1 MHDQQITESPADP
14 GRDTPPRDGTRWQPR
29 DTGWV
34 TWVALLPILLLVLSV
49 LAAAAEG
56 GRWPLIDYVVITWLF
71 AGFVGL
77 VVFVPAILMSLF
89 GAASLKRRFRFGRR
103 LASIGSAAVV
113 PIVAVLAYGIVTDTM
128 TLAEQQDSDGW
139 DPSSSPL
146 AASLVLIPYL
156 AIAALNVYVIVRL
169 WRRAR

>member
-1 MHDQQITESPADP
+1 MHDQQMTETPAER
-14 GRDTPPRDGTRWQPR
+14 GRDTPSRHDTGWQPG

-49 LAAAAEG
+49 LVAVVDG
-56 GRWPLIDYVVITWLF
+56 DSWPLLDYLVITWLF
-71 AGFVGL
+71 AGLIGL
-77 VVFVPAILMSLF
+77 IVFVPAIVVSLF
-89 GAASLKRRFRFGRR
+89 GAASLKRQFRRGRR
-103 LASIGSAAVV
+103 LASIGSAAIV
-113 PIVAVLAYGIVTDTM
+113 PVVAVLTYVIVTDTM
-128 TLAEQQDSDGW
+128 TFAEQQDSDGW